1 MKNFIVLLLFVSVF
15 SCKDHSNSQNK
26 KVLEDEEEFEEQIY
40 SEMLIENQDFDFGK
54 IQVNDTVK
62 NTYTIKNISE
72 EPLLI
77 TNIISNCNC
86 VNFDYPKSKL
96 LKDEE
101 MLISTQ
107 FIADQN
113 NLGSVNILML
123 IECNIKK
130 GVEVISMSGYVS
142 DDKE

>member
-1 MKNFIVLLLFVSVF
+1 
-15 SCKDHSNSQNK
+15 
-26 KVLEDEEEFEEQIY
+26 
-40 SEMLIENQDFDFGK
+40 MLILI
-54 IQVNDTVK
+54 IQK
-62 NTYTIKNISE
+62 N
-72 EPLLI
+72 
-77 TNIISNCNC
+77 
-86 VNFDYPKSKL
+86 KL

-130 GVEVISMSGYVS
+130 GVEVFSMSGYVS